1 MKLNTPYKTVL
12 FYGHVLRV
20 GKDKKYIAADK
31 DGSLWAHRNKPAL
44 GQRCWYSRD
53 CSASQTS
60 VTVTFESSE
69 HWENTLTY
77 CGDEHGQEWM
87 LDLKTKIAV
96 EYALLEAGAIPQQ
109 KALSNVIDSFPLG
122 ESFLNQ
128 HWDAFQ
134 KHSGVENVA
143 SKEFLDV
150 LTEKVKS
157 PPKLFLGVEKPA
169 YLEDNCLLVRVYYG
183 GELVIPAW
191 TKFIGMDSTGRV
203 WVYEEQPEV
212 DLNSKSVGVWTTWG
226 RGRACDVG
234 WRSENTAEKEWRYSL
249 REVQK

>member
-77 CGDEHGQEWM
+77 CEGDGQEWM
-87 LDLKTKIAV
+87 LTLKTKIAV
-96 EYALLEAGAIPQQ
+96 EYALLQNGAVLREQALDNVMEALPFGVLADD
-109 KALSNVIDSFPLG
+109 NR
-122 ESFLNQ
+122 
-128 HWDAFQ
+128 WDGFF
-134 KHSGVENVA
+134 KHSGVEDVA
-143 SKEFLDV
+143 NKDFLAA
-150 LTEKVKS
+150 LKAKMT
-157 PPKLFLGVEKPA
+157 PATMRYIAVEKPA
-169 YLEDNCLLVRVYYG
+169 HFEDDCCLVRDYYG
-183 GELVIPAW
+183 SELVIPPW
-191 TKFIGMDSTGRV
+191 VRFIAMDSDGSV
-203 WVYEEQPEV
+203 WGYTTRPRMDME
-212 DLNSKSVGVWTTWG
+212 DDATGVWETDCLDKS
-226 RGRACDVG
+226 RKVS
-234 WRSENTAEKEWRYSL
+234 WRSIKLAEKEWRGSL
-249 REVQK
+249 REVQQ

>member
-1 MKLNTPYKTVL
+1 MKFDSKQKIVL
-12 FYGHVLRV
+12 FYGNILRINSNTE
-20 GKDKKYIAADK
+20 YLAAD
-31 DGSLWAHRNKPAL
+31 GNGEVFAYPSKPKL
-44 GQRCWYSRD
+44 VKYDRIWECTYGYSTTLV
-53 CSASQTS
+53 A
-60 VTVTFESSE
+60 TFEKGESWMDS
-69 HWENTLTY
+69 LTY
-77 CGDEHGQEWM
+77 CGGEGQEWM

-128 HWDAFQ
+128 HWDAFR
-134 KHSGVENVA
+134 KHSGVENAA

-191 TKFIGMDSTGRV
+191 SKFISMDSNGRV

-212 DLNSKSVGVWTTWG
+212 DADIGSGGGWISWGKSK
-226 RGRACDVG
+226 ACDVG

-249 REVQK
+249 REVQP